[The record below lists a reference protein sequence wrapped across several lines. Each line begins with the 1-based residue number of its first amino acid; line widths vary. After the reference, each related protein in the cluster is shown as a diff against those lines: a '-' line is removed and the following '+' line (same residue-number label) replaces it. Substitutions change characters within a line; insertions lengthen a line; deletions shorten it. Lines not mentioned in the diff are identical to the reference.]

1 MATTVIVV
9 LSAINVFVAVIVG
22 AMKGAGIALTAID
35 LCVATALVKI
45 LFGAVFVR
53 WDAATAAVETTTN

>member
-9 LSAINVFVAVIVG
+9 MAINVFVAVIVG
-22 AMKGAGIALTAID
+22 ATKGAGIALTAMN

-53 WDAATAAVETTTN
+53 WDTATVAVETTTN